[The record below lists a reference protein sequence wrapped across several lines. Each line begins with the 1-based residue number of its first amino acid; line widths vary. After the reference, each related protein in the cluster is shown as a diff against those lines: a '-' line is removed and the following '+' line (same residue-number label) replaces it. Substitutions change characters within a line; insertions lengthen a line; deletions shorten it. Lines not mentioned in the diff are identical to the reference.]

1 MKHLITLC
9 LVIVALYTNAQI
21 FSVEILNI
29 QDKLILCPLE
39 DYKFEVKA
47 LLDDTEVNAK
57 YSWDFGNGNEFST
70 NENSIEYKYIKGGKY
85 KIVLRADYQ
94 EYSITKKIDVEVG
107 IKPSFRNF
115 YVDKNDICLGEEI
128 TLNMPIKDTVLK
140 DFSVQYDL
148 RRAVWSG
155 RGISATKEGIA
166 GCKPPEYGTTRYVF
180 TIADNYSCYYD
191 TAIFVEV
198 EKPSFQGAETPTVF
212 IGDEINFESQTSWA
226 NSFSWDFGDK
236 TQKENSNPAPHAYYE
251 QGTYQ
256 IIFEATSKTGCS
268 DKDTQTVKIVP
279 RPLEVKEV
287 NIFTPNNDGSNDI
300 FTFFDPKESFLK
312 NGGLTKMPA
321 NIRSIKGKIY
331 NRFGQTVYK
340 WDEIEAAVFGWDGTI
355 DNKGSRE
362 CPPGTYFYDIIVYGK
377 DGTNLKRSGTIF
389 LYRNK

>member
-57 YSWDFGNGNEFST
+57 YSWDFGNDNEFST

-94 EYSITKKIDVEVG
+94 EYSITKTIDVEVG

-115 YVDKNDICLGEEI
+115 YADKNDICLGEEI

-166 GCKPPEYGTTRYVF
+166 CGECGTCRERLE
-180 TIADNYSCYYD
+180 A
-191 TAIFVEV
+191 
-198 EKPSFQGAETPTVF
+198 
-212 IGDEINFESQTSWA
+212 FES
-226 NSFSWDFGDK
+226 NGL
-236 TQKENSNPAPHAYYE
+236 
-251 QGTYQ
+251 
-256 IIFEATSKTGCS
+256 
-268 DKDTQTVKIVP
+268 KDPINYVK
-279 RPLEVKEV
+279 K
-287 NIFTPNNDGSNDI
+287 
-300 FTFFDPKESFLK
+300 
-312 NGGLTKMPA
+312 
-321 NIRSIKGKIY
+321 
-331 NRFGQTVYK
+331 
-340 WDEIEAAVFGWDGTI
+340 
-355 DNKGSRE
+355 
-362 CPPGTYFYDIIVYGK
+362 
-377 DGTNLKRSGTIF
+377 
-389 LYRNK
+389 